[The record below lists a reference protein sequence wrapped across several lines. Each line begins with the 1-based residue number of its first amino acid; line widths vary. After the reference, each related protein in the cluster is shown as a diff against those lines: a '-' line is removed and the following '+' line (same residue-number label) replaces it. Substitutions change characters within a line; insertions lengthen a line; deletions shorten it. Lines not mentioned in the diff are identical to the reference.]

1 MRFWACQANL
11 ICWTKFCS
19 SSSRAIDVFFLLQ
32 PETIAKNVTN
42 CESFKQIIPPVVQL
56 HTLQCA
62 EQN

>member
-1 MRFWACQANL
+1 MQFQSAGEGFVVVL
-11 ICWTKFCS
+11 P
-19 SSSRAIDVFFLLQ
+19 RAIDVFFLLQ